1 MHVYVKAN
9 PKQHTY
15 KTHIKHLKYEK
26 EKIIWY
32 CRKLL
37 EVCRTMDDLQD
48 AIRCHL
54 CETPLPSKHYDICHV
69 HLCEACVEDHLSE
82 ESTEHKVVPF
92 ALRGSI
98 PKCSTHFTKINE
110 QHCEECNIPICAF
123 CALSGKHDQHNVTDI
138 LKIMANKKEL
148 MQKDLHELEQ

>member
-48 AIRCHL
+48 VIRCHL
-54 CETPLPSKHYDICHV
+54 CETPLPSKHCDICHV

-92 ALRGSI
+92 ALRDLFPSVQHI
-98 PKCSTHFTKINE
+98 AQKYVNNIVKNVIFPYAHFVLFQVSTTN
-110 QHCEECNIPICAF
+110 
-123 CALSGKHDQHNVTDI
+123 T
-138 LKIMANKKEL
+138 M
-148 MQKDLHELEQ
+148 